1 MEPITKWHEVVRTKN
16 YQLLEEILD
25 DTVIFYSPVLFTPQK
40 GKEITKIYLAAAAEV
55 FEGNSFAYVRQLI
68 KENEA
73 SLEFELELDGVKING
88 VDLITWN
95 RDEKITEF
103 KVFIRPLQG
112 VNALHQKMGAMLE
125 SMKSRQ
131 GSKLS
136 AQVFSSK
143 LIF

>member
-1 MEPITKWHEVVRTKN
+1 MGPIIKWHEVINTKN

-25 DTVIFYSPVLFTPQK
+25 DTVIFYSPVVFTPQK
-40 GKEITKIYLAAAAEV
+40 GKEITKIYLAAAAKV
-55 FEGNSFAYVRQLI
+55 FEGNSFSYVRELI

-73 SLEFELELDGVKING
+73 SLEFELELDGIKVNG

-112 VNALHQKMGAMLE
+112 VDALHQKMRAMLE
-125 SMKSRQ
+125 NMEI
-131 GSKLS
+131 G
-136 AQVFSSK
+136 
-143 LIF
+143 

>member
-25 DTVIFYSPVLFTPQK
+25 DTVIFYSPVVFTPQK
-40 GKEITKIYLAAAAEV
+40 GKEIAKIYLAAAAEV
-55 FEGNSFAYVRQLI
+55 FEGNSFTYVRQLI

-73 SLEFELELDGVKING
+73 SLEFELELDGVKVNG

-125 SMKSRQ
+125 SMKN
-131 GSKLS
+131 K
-136 AQVFSSK
+136 
-143 LIF
+143 